1 MKEPLFMQVGPG
13 QHLVPADPHT
23 AELVDT
29 RLKPGTTYKVT
40 VVNDRTAGSLKL
52 YWAGLNLLHENL
64 PEIDEFRWPTSR
76 SLHNMLMMALG
87 YTSREYFLDARS
99 DDGVGWREVVD
110 SIAID
115 NMDEATFKEYAERA
129 AAVVVARWGWDPFE
143 VWKENHPAPQ
153 APPAKRPRRAAA
165 RPAEG
170 QEGQGADR

>member
-1 MKEPLFMQVGPG
+1 MKEPLFMQLGPG

-115 NMDEATFKEYAERA
+115 NMDEATFKGTQN
-129 AAVVVARWGWDPFE
+129 VPPQSSS
-143 VWKENHPAPQ
+143 PAGDGTRG
-153 APPAKRPRRAAA
+153 KSGKKTIRR
-165 RPAEG
+165 RRRR
-170 QEGQGADR
+170 Q